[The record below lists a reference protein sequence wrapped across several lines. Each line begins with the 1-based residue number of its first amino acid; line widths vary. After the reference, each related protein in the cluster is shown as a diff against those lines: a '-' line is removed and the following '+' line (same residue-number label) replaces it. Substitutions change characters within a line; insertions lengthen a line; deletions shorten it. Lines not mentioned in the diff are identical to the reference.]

1 MMLRREQGR
10 VERDGVGIAYEQVGH
25 GEPTLLLLPAWMITN
40 SGLWAAQRDG
50 LGDRFRCLSYDA
62 RGSGRSD
69 RPAEPERYRVTELV
83 ADTLAVLDAAGADRA
98 VLVGN
103 SLGGLVAYLTAALHP
118 DRVAGLVLISAAADL
133 TGDEH
138 APLVRAI
145 ATFDEERP
153 GDDGWACYN
162 RRAWQRDYPGFARWF
177 VDTALGDEA
186 TAEAREDGVRM
197 ALDVTPEVLAAGVT
211 ARSGPPAGV
220 QAAKLRRLAAQLTC
234 PVLLIHGDRDAVVPP
249 AWSAALAATLDA
261 VVTPLPGAG
270 HCPQVTRAAE
280 VNGLISEFATGI
292 GTSRSAA

>member
-1 MMLRREQGR
+1 MLRPELGR
-10 VERDGVGIAYEQVGH
+10 VERDGVGIAYEQVGQ
-25 GEPTLLLLPAWMITN
+25 GAPTLLFLPAWMISG

-50 LGDRFRCLSYDA
+50 LGDRFRCLSFDA

-69 RPAEPERYRVTELV
+69 RPAEPERHQVGELV
-83 ADTLAVLDAAGADRA
+83 ADALAVLDAAGAGRA

-103 SLGGLVAYLTAALHP
+103 SLGGLVGYLTAALHP
-118 DRVAGLVLISAAADL
+118 DRVAGLVLISAGVDL

-145 ATFDEERP
+145 ATFDEELP
-153 GDDGWACYN
+153 DDDGWARYN
-162 RRAWQRDYPGFARWF
+162 RHAWRRDYPGFARWF

-197 ALDVTPEVLAAGVT
+197 ALEATPEVLAAGVT
-211 ARSGPPAGV
+211 ARSGRPAAG
-220 QAAKLRRLAAQLTC
+220 QAAKLRDLAGQISC
-234 PVLLIHGDRDAVVPP
+234 PVLVIHGDQDAVVPA
-249 AWSAALAATLDA
+249 AWSAVLAATLDA

-280 VNGLISEFATGI
+280 VNSLISEFATGI
-292 GTSRSAA
+292 DTSRSAA